1 MISTH
6 NYGDNAKPIKHQL
19 DDVTEKAISTRNN
32 IPYGVQKET
41 PKKVVIK
48 KAGAK

>member
-6 NYGDNAKPIKHQL
+6 DYGENAKPIKHQL
-19 DDVTEKAISTRNN
+19 EDVTDKGISTRNN

-48 KAGAK
+48 KAGVK